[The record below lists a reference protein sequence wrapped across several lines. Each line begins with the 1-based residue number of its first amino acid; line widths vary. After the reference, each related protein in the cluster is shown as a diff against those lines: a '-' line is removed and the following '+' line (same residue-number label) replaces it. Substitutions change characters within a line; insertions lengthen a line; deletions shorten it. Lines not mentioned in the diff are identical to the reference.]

1 MGAFSK
7 ELTCSAAYVKSDV
20 SFDVSSLNIKAV
32 GVYCLSGSV
41 PPNDAFLQVT
51 LSDGT
56 ALEKSIG
63 TVLCAGYGGSGH
75 GIGWQGSLKTSGAAN
90 MFLIVNGAT
99 AATYRLTIL
108 TE

>member
-1 MGAFSK
+1 MGAYSK
-7 ELTCSAAYVKSDV
+7 ELKCAAAYAKSSL
-20 SFDVSSLNIKAV
+20 SFDVSNLNIKAV
-32 GVYCLSGSV
+32 GVYCLTDSIS
-41 PPNDAFLQVT
+41 PTDAFLQVT

-56 ALEKSIG
+56 ASEKSIG

-75 GIGWQGSLKTSGAAN
+75 GIGWQGSIKTSGAAS
-90 MFLIVNGAT
+90 MFLIVNGAS

>member
-1 MGAFSK
+1 MGAYSK
-7 ELTCSAAYVKSDV
+7 ELTCAAAYVKASA
-20 SFDVSSLNIKAV
+20 SFDASNLTIKAL
-32 GVYCLSGSV
+32 GVYCLSGSI

-56 ALEKSIG
+56 ASETSIG

-75 GIGWQGSLKTSGAAN
+75 GIGWQGSIKTSGAAT